1 MNPTFDLFFLKWRY
15 WLAGDLPSRRSSAG
29 DYKWVG
35 GMEPLLGAVLRAGSS
50 SRSTA
55 RLSGDVC
62 RGGDLSVSM
71 RAFAPERE
79 CEGRRWSRGQ
89 ISARNKAC
97 RLEAVQRGGG
107 LGFASQCN
115 QRVSTR
121 LPGKGGRLGC
131 CQEADSRSRSPRPQR
146 GRAAQ
151 FTYRPC
157 VHRASCRAVQAC
169 YGGGP
174 RWTTSR
180 AHANAPTLTAAVL
193 ASLGGG
199 FMSAVAGILGRAG

>member
-1 MNPTFDLFFLKWRY
+1 M
-15 WLAGDLPSRRSSAG
+15 SSAG

-35 GMEPLLGAVLRAGSS
+35 GTEPLLARCCGLGAAQGRPRGCPETCVVGVI
-50 SRSTA
+50 SRSPCAPSPPKGNVKVGGGAGDRSQRGTRPA
-55 RLSGDVC
+55 DSRLYS
-62 RGGDLSVSM
+62 GGDDS
-71 RAFAPERE
+71 
-79 CEGRRWSRGQ
+79 
-89 ISARNKAC
+89 K
-97 RLEAVQRGGG
+97 
-107 LGFASQCN
+107 GFASQCN
-115 QRVSTR
+115 QRVSTG
-121 LPGKGGRLGC
+121 LPGKGGRPGC
-131 CQEADSRSRSPRPQR
+131 CQEADPRSRSPRPQR